1 MKSQIDNR
9 GLHRFEMQPVFT
21 EVGKDTI
28 IGSTQWEDAEG
39 IRETRCIVLTVRDG
53 RIADMQ
59 ACASMR
65 QAKRFARRVR
75 S

>member
-1 MKSQIDNR
+1 
-9 GLHRFEMQPVFT
+9 MQPVFT